1 MAYPNYNY
9 QQYQQSYP
17 QQYQQNNQ
25 QMVGAQ
31 MSLPQQQP
39 QFGGFV
45 SVRNE
50 IEARNY
56 PVAPGNSVMFRD
68 ETGPYIYSKSMGYSQ
83 LDTPKFDKYRLVKE
97 EDTSVNV
104 SEPHTDSL
112 ESKMDNLPTYAL
124 KSEFDALNEL
134 VNTLVEDV
142 DLLKSKRQP
151 AKKKEVVSDD

>member
-1 MAYPNYNY
+1 MPYNPY
-9 QQYQQSYP
+9 QYYP

-25 QMVGAQ
+25 QMAGTQ

-50 IEARNY
+50 MEARNY

-83 LDTPKFDKYRLVKE
+83 LDTPRFDKYRLVKE

-104 SEPHTDSL
+104 SEPHTDSF

-142 DLLKSKRQP
+142 DILKSKRQP
-151 AKKKEVVSDD
+151 AKKKEVVADE

>member
-1 MAYPNYNY
+1 MPYNPY
-9 QQYQQSYP
+9 QYYP

-25 QMVGAQ
+25 QMVPTQ
-31 MSLPQQQP
+31 MSGAQQP

-50 IEARNY
+50 MEARNY

-68 ETGPYIYSKSMGYSQ
+68 ETAPYIYSKSMGYSQ
-83 LDTPKFDKYRLVKE
+83 LDTPRFDKYRLVKE
-97 EDTSVNV
+97 EDVSVNV
-104 SEPHTDSL
+104 SEPHTDTLNNST
-112 ESKMDNLPTYAL
+112 DNLPTYAL

-142 DLLKSKRQP
+142 DVLKSKRQP

>member
-1 MAYPNYNY
+1 MPYNPY
-9 QQYQQSYP
+9 QYYP

-25 QMVGAQ
+25 QMLPTQ
-31 MSLPQQQP
+31 MSGTQQA

-50 IEARNY
+50 MEARNY

-68 ETGPYIYSKSMGYSQ
+68 ETAPYIYSKSMGYSQ
-83 LDTPKFDKYRLVKE
+83 LDTPRFDKYRLVKE
-97 EDTSVNV
+97 EDTSVSV

-112 ESKMDNLPTYAL
+112 NDNTNNLPTYAL

>member
-1 MAYPNYNY
+1 MPYNPY
-9 QQYQQSYP
+9 QYYP

-50 IEARNY
+50 MEARNY

-83 LDTPKFDKYRLVKE
+83 LDTPRFDKYRLVKE
-97 EDTSVNV
+97 EDAPV
-104 SEPHTDSL
+104 STCEPHTEVLND
-112 ESKMDNLPTYAL
+112 KTDNLPTYAL
-124 KSEFDALNEL
+124 KSEFDALQEL
-134 VNTLVEDV
+134 VGTLAEDV

-151 AKKKEVVSDD
+151 AKKKEVVADE

>member
-1 MAYPNYNY
+1 MPYNPY
-9 QQYQQSYP
+9 QYYP

-50 IEARNY
+50 MEARNY

-83 LDTPKFDKYRLVKE
+83 LDTPRFDKYRLVKE
-97 EDTSVNV
+97 EDAPV
-104 SEPHTDSL
+104 STCEPHTDVL
-112 ESKMDNLPTYAL
+112 NDKTDNLPTYAL
-124 KSEFDALNEL
+124 KSEFDALQEL
-134 VNTLVEDV
+134 VGALAEDV

-151 AKKKEVVSDD
+151 AKKKEVVADE

>member
-17 QQYQQNNQ
+17 QQQYQQIMQ
-25 QMVGAQ
+25 A
-31 MSLPQQQP
+31 QQQP

-50 IEARNY
+50 MEARNY

-83 LDTPKFDKYRLVKE
+83 LDTPRFDKYRLVKE
-97 EDTSVNV
+97 EDVSVNV
-104 SEPHTDSL
+104 SEPHTDT
-112 ESKMDNLPTYAL
+112 ENNKMDNLPTYAL
-124 KSEFDALNEL
+124 KSEFDALQEL
-134 VNTLVEDV
+134 VSTLAEDV
-142 DLLKSKRQP
+142 GVLKSKRQP
-151 AKKKEVVSDD
+151 AKKKEVVADE

>member
-9 QQYQQSYP
+9 QQYPQSYP

-25 QMVGAQ
+25 QM
-31 MSLPQQQP
+31 SLAQQQP

-50 IEARNY
+50 MEARNY

-83 LDTPKFDKYRLVKE
+83 LDTPRFDKYRLVKE
-97 EDTSVNV
+97 EDASVSV
-104 SEPHTDSL
+104 SEPHIDTLNDSTN
-112 ESKMDNLPTYAL
+112 NLPTYAL

-142 DLLKSKRQP
+142 DILKSKRQP
-151 AKKKEVVSDD
+151 TKKKEVVADE

>member
-1 MAYPNYNY
+1 MPYNPY
-9 QQYQQSYP
+9 QYYP

-50 IEARNY
+50 MEARNY

-83 LDTPKFDKYRLVKE
+83 LDTPRFDKYRLVKE
-97 EDTSVNV
+97 EDAPV
-104 SEPHTDSL
+104 STCEPHTEVLND
-112 ESKMDNLPTYAL
+112 KTDNLTTYAL
-124 KSEFDALNEL
+124 KSEFDALQEL
-134 VNTLVEDV
+134 VGTLAEDV
-142 DLLKSKRQP
+142 DLLKTKRQP
-151 AKKKEVVSDD
+151 AKKKEVVADE

>member
-1 MAYPNYNY
+1 MPYNPY
-9 QQYQQSYP
+9 QYYP

-25 QMVGAQ
+25 MLPTQ
-31 MSLPQQQP
+31 MSGTQQA

-50 IEARNY
+50 MEARNY

-68 ETGPYIYSKSMGYSQ
+68 ETAPYIYSKSMGYSQ
-83 LDTPKFDKYRLVKE
+83 LDTPRFDKYRLVKE

-104 SEPHTDSL
+104 SEPHTDSF

-142 DLLKSKRQP
+142 DVLKSKRQP
-151 AKKKEVVSDD
+151 AKKKEVVADE

>member
-1 MAYPNYNY
+1 MPYNPY
-9 QQYQQSYP
+9 QYYP

-25 QMVGAQ
+25 MLPTQ
-31 MSLPQQQP
+31 MSGTQQA

-50 IEARNY
+50 MEARNY

-83 LDTPKFDKYRLVKE
+83 LDTPRFDKYRLVKE
-97 EDTSVNV
+97 EDISA
-104 SEPHTDSL
+104 SACEPHTDTLNNS
-112 ESKMDNLPTYAL
+112 MDNLPTYAL

-142 DLLKSKRQP
+142 DILKSKRQP
-151 AKKKEVVSDD
+151 TKKKEVVENE

>member
-50 IEARNY
+50 MEARNY

-83 LDTPKFDKYRLVKE
+83 LDTPRFDKYRLIKE
-97 EDTSVNV
+97 ENA
-104 SEPHTDSL
+104 SEAHTDDL
-112 ESKMDNLPTYAL
+112 CDKMDNLPTYAL
-124 KSEFDALNEL
+124 KSDFEALQEL
-134 VNTLVEDV
+134 VGTLAEDV
-142 DLLKSKRQP
+142 DILKSKRQS
-151 AKKKEVVSDD
+151 AKKKEVVADE

>member
-17 QQYQQNNQ
+17 QQQYQQIMQ
-25 QMVGAQ
+25 A
-31 MSLPQQQP
+31 QQQP

-50 IEARNY
+50 MEARNY

-83 LDTPKFDKYRLVKE
+83 LDTPRFDKYRLVKE
-97 EDTSVNV
+97 EDVSVSA
-104 SEPHTDSL
+104 SEPHTDT
-112 ESKMDNLPTYAL
+112 ENNKMDNLPTYAL

-142 DLLKSKRQP
+142 DVLKSKRQP
-151 AKKKEVVSDD
+151 AKKKEVVENE

>member
-1 MAYPNYNY
+1 MPYNPY
-9 QQYQQSYP
+9 QYYP

-50 IEARNY
+50 MEARNY

-83 LDTPKFDKYRLVKE
+83 LDTPRFDKYRLVKE
-97 EDTSVNV
+97 EDAPV
-104 SEPHTDSL
+104 STCEPHTEVLND
-112 ESKMDNLPTYAL
+112 KTDNLPTYAL
-124 KSEFDALNEL
+124 KSEFDALQEL
-134 VNTLVEDV
+134 VGALAEDV

-151 AKKKEVVSDD
+151 AKKKEVVADE

>member
-1 MAYPNYNY
+1 MPYNPY
-9 QQYQQSYP
+9 QYYP

-25 QMVGAQ
+25 QMAGTQ
-31 MSLPQQQP
+31 MSLPQQ

-50 IEARNY
+50 MEARNY

-68 ETGPYIYSKSMGYSQ
+68 ETAPYIYSKSMGYSQ
-83 LDTPKFDKYRLVKE
+83 LDTPRFDKYRLVKE

-104 SEPHTDSL
+104 SEPHTDSF

-142 DLLKSKRQP
+142 DVLKSKRQP
-151 AKKKEVVSDD
+151 TKKKEVVENE

>member
-1 MAYPNYNY
+1 MPYNPY
-9 QQYQQSYP
+9 QYYP
-17 QQYQQNNQ
+17 QQYQQNN
-25 QMVGAQ
+25 MVPTQ
-31 MSLPQQQP
+31 MSGAQQP

-50 IEARNY
+50 MEARNY

-104 SEPHTDSL
+104 SEPHTDTLNNST
-112 ESKMDNLPTYAL
+112 DNLPTYAL

-142 DLLKSKRQP
+142 DVLKSKRQP
-151 AKKKEVVSDD
+151 AKKKEVVADE

>member
-1 MAYPNYNY
+1 MPYNPY
-9 QQYQQSYP
+9 QYYP

-50 IEARNY
+50 NEARNY

-68 ETGPYIYSKSMGYSQ
+68 ETAPYIYSKTMGYSQ
-83 LDTPKFDKYRLVKE
+83 LDIPKFDKYRLVKE
-97 EDTSVNV
+97 EDTHV
-104 SEPHTDSL
+104 SACEPHTDTL
-112 ESKMDNLPTYAL
+112 NDKMDNLPTYAL
-124 KSEFDALNEL
+124 KSDFDALNEI

-142 DLLKSKRQP
+142 GILKSKRQP
-151 AKKKEVVSDD
+151 AKKKEVVADE

>member
-17 QQYQQNNQ
+17 QQQYQQIMQ
-25 QMVGAQ
+25 A
-31 MSLPQQQP
+31 QQQP

-50 IEARNY
+50 MEARNY

-83 LDTPKFDKYRLVKE
+83 LDTPRFDKYRLVKE
-97 EDTSVNV
+97 EDVSVNV
-104 SEPHTDSL
+104 SEPHTDTLNNST
-112 ESKMDNLPTYAL
+112 DNLPTYAL

-142 DLLKSKRQP
+142 DVLKSKRQP
-151 AKKKEVVSDD
+151 AKKKEVVENE

>member
-9 QQYQQSYP
+9 QQYTQGYP

-25 QMVGAQ
+25 QMLPTQ
-31 MSLPQQQP
+31 MSGAQQP

-50 IEARNY
+50 MEARNY

-83 LDTPKFDKYRLVKE
+83 LDTPRFDKYRLVKE

-104 SEPHTDSL
+104 SEPHTD
-112 ESKMDNLPTYAL
+112 NLPTYAL

-134 VNTLVEDV
+134 VNTLAEDV

-151 AKKKEVVSDD
+151 AKKKEVVADE

>member
-1 MAYPNYNY
+1 MPYNPY
-9 QQYQQSYP
+9 QYYP

-25 QMVGAQ
+25 QMAGTQ
-31 MSLPQQQP
+31 MSLPQQ

-50 IEARNY
+50 MEARNY

-68 ETGPYIYSKSMGYSQ
+68 ETAPYIYSKSMGYSQ
-83 LDTPKFDKYRLVKE
+83 LDTPRFDKYRLVKE
-97 EDTSVNV
+97 EDVSVSA
-104 SEPHTDSL
+104 SEPHADSL
-112 ESKMDNLPTYAL
+112 NDNTNNLPTYAL

-142 DLLKSKRQP
+142 DVLKSKRQP
-151 AKKKEVVSDD
+151 AKKKEVVADD

>member
-1 MAYPNYNY
+1 MPYNPY
-9 QQYQQSYP
+9 QYYP

-25 QMVGAQ
+25 QMAGTQ
-31 MSLPQQQP
+31 MSLPQQ

-50 IEARNY
+50 MEARNY

-112 ESKMDNLPTYAL
+112 NDNTNNLPTYAL

-142 DLLKSKRQP
+142 DILKSKRQP
-151 AKKKEVVSDD
+151 TKKKEVVADE

>member
-9 QQYQQSYP
+9 QQYPQSYP

-25 QMVGAQ
+25 QM
-31 MSLPQQQP
+31 SLAQQQP

-50 IEARNY
+50 MEARNY

-83 LDTPKFDKYRLVKE
+83 LDTPRFDKYRLVKE
-97 EDTSVNV
+97 EDASVSV
-104 SEPHTDSL
+104 SEPHIDTLNDSTN
-112 ESKMDNLPTYAL
+112 NLPTYAL

-142 DLLKSKRQP
+142 DILKSKRQP
-151 AKKKEVVSDD
+151 AKKKEVVADE

>member
-31 MSLPQQQP
+31 MSLPQQS

-50 IEARNY
+50 TEARNY

-83 LDTPKFDKYRLVKE
+83 LDTPRFDKYRLVKE
-97 EDTSVNV
+97 EDMPV
-104 SEPHTDSL
+104 SACETHTDTLNNST
-112 ESKMDNLPTYAL
+112 DNLPTYAL

-142 DLLKSKRQP
+142 DILKSKRQP
-151 AKKKEVVSDD
+151 AKKKEVVADE

>member
-1 MAYPNYNY
+1 MPYNPY
-9 QQYQQSYP
+9 QYYP

-25 QMVGAQ
+25 QMAGTQ

-50 IEARNY
+50 MEARNY

-83 LDTPKFDKYRLVKE
+83 LDTPRFDKYRLVKE
-97 EDTSVNV
+97 DDTPV
-104 SEPHTDSL
+104 SACEPHTEAL
-112 ESKMDNLPTYAL
+112 NNKMDNLPTYAL
-124 KSEFDALNEL
+124 KSEFDALQEL
-134 VNTLVEDV
+134 VSTLAEDV

-151 AKKKEVVSDD
+151 AKKKEVVADE